1 MRPPYIFL
9 VGFFFATLLGASGC
23 SLIDEFKKPN
33 TLSNK
38 VGNFSP
44 NRLDTDKSERRAAK
58 NVTPLLKG
66 SRDLDGKEEK
76 FDPAFGSP
84 ETESELAQ
92 ERAEMKS
99 SRAAAAPGVVG
110 GAQRGG
116 DRVHSSAGSGQS
128 FDDGQSQYRGQASV
142 GGSPALVESTGSSN
156 SALLAETSPTNFAP
170 ESHSSTPISGMPPS
184 AATGSSQG
192 FGCPPSGTAGLG
204 SFGRAQ
210 NSSVGMNPGVMTPSS
225 VPQGLTAPTQMSP
238 SSTPEVSVA
247 SPSSIS
253 RLGVSSSATPL
264 AISPAP
270 QSPSLT
276 NAPTA
281 FGNPTN
287 QPGANAFPNASAPTS
302 GGAPAQRNS
311 LGHIPRRL
319 RSVHELPFANPL
331 SKPVVAKKSWWPFD
345 WFGGKPEGDAND
357 ASLVDAQNQHAKNVN
372 VTATARVHRLLPD
385 DRQGSPHQRFLL
397 RTSTG
402 STVLV
407 AHNISLAQYIPLKEG
422 DYVTVSGEFI
432 WNEKGGVL
440 HYTHHAT
447 NSRHR
452 GGYIEYNRQK
462 YQ

>member
-84 ETESELAQ
+84 ETESELAE

-99 SRAAAAPGVVG
+99 SRVAAAPDSAGGEASGG
-110 GAQRGG
+110 GARSGG
-116 DRVHSSAGSGQS
+116 DRVQSSAFSGQS
-128 FDDGQSQYRGQASV
+128 FDDGQSRIREQARIGS
-142 GGSPALVESTGSSN
+142 SPALVVSTGSSN
-156 SALLAETSPTNFAP
+156 SARPAETSPTNFAP
-170 ESHSSTPISGMPPS
+170 PSRSITPISGMPP
-184 AATGSSQG
+184 AAARGSSQG

-210 NSSVGMNPGVMTPSS
+210 ESSVMNQGVMTPNS
-225 VPQGLTAPTQMSP
+225 VPPGVTAPTQMSP
-238 SSTPEVSVA
+238 SSTPE
-247 SPSSIS
+247 
-253 RLGVSSSATPL
+253 SSATPL
-264 AISPAP
+264 AISPNVTGAL

-276 NAPTA
+276 NAPAA
-281 FGNPTN
+281 FGNPSN
-287 QPGANAFPNASAPTS
+287 QPGVDPFSNASAPTS
-302 GGAPAQRNS
+302 GIVGERIS
-311 LGHIPRRL
+311 LGQIPRRL

-331 SKPVVAKKSWWPFD
+331 STPGSTRKGWWPFD
-345 WFGGKPEGDAND
+345 GFAGKPEGDAND
-357 ASLVDAQNQHAKNVN
+357 ASLVEAQNQHAKNVN
-372 VTATARVHRLLPD
+372 VTATARVLRLLPD

-397 RTSTG
+397 RTSAG

-422 DYVTVSGEFI
+422 DYVTVSGEYI